1 MKKGKREEKYD
12 FSFCMKQNCRGCKH
26 RRMCDEYDQVTRDR
40 IDNVNGGSN
49 RSSNKK
55 KEAMK

>member
-26 RRMCDEYDQVTRDR
+26 RRMCDENDRFTR
-40 IDNVNGGSN
+40 NSNHNANGDSN